1 MEGIDLP
8 AHDITDRTAML
19 ALASAGPPGL
29 HPQLRGDDDVDGC
42 ARDPELAYRANGMG
56 VQNLA
61 LAAGQ
66 RGALSS
72 CRSAPT
78 RSSTAPRPSPITNGR
93 PAVPI
98 NAYGRSK
105 LAGEWY
111 AQHLLTRAYIVRTA
125 WLYAVEGTQLP
136 APHA

>member
-1 MEGIDLP
+1 
-8 AHDITDRTAML
+8 
-19 ALASAGPPGL
+19 
-29 HPQLRGDDDVDGC
+29 
-42 ARDPELAYRANGMG
+42 
-56 VQNLA
+56 
-61 LAAGQ
+61 
-66 RGALSS
+66 
-72 CRSAPT
+72 
-78 RSSTAPRPSPITNGR
+78 
-93 PAVPI
+93 VPI